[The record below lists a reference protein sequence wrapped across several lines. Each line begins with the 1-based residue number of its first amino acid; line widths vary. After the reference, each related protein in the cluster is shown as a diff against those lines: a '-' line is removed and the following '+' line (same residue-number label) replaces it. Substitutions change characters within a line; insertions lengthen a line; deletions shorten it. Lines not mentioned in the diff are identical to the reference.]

1 MCLILFSRLLK
12 HTAGSSGDP
21 KAPQL
26 IVENRAVT
34 LEYARDQE
42 SRPRDGDREGSRR
55 APPKTDWL
63 CEQVLHMQK

>member
-1 MCLILFSRLLK
+1 MLTALVSN
-12 HTAGSSGDP
+12 HTAGSSGDR

-26 IVENRAVT
+26 IVDNRAVT

-55 APPKTDWL
+55 PPPKTDWL
-63 CEQVLHMQK
+63 CDQVSVH